1 MAYRYLPM
9 AISYWLIAKCKT
21 EDFLGT

>member
-9 AISYWLIAKCKT
+9 ASGYWLIAKFKT
-21 EDFLGT
+21 EGFLGT

>member
-21 EDFLGT
+21 EGFLGM